1 MNCAAARLRIGAA
14 PRASATEMAE
24 HLTGCPACQKF
35 LDEMLTLE
43 GRIERALA
51 RPPVAER
58 AVPRRHWRQWALA
71 ASLLAASLALVM
83 VWLLRPTD
91 TLARDLVTHVKGE
104 PESWLA
110 EQQVSAAGI
119 ASALR
124 GAGVTL
130 ELTSD
135 RIVYAQS
142 CWFHGHYVPHL
153 VLQTVQGPATVLI
166 LRHETVPA
174 ARSFREGGLHGIVVP
189 AQQGSVAVLSRDAG
203 ERVDVVAQ
211 QLEQDMHWLPEPH

>member
-1 MNCAAARLRIGAA
+1 MNCAAARLRVGAA
-14 PRASATEMAE
+14 PRASATEVAE
-24 HLTGCPACQKF
+24 HLAGCAACQKF
-35 LDEMLTLE
+35 LDEMLALE

-51 RPPVAER
+51 QPPATAR
-58 AVPRRHWRQWALA
+58 AAPRRHWHQWALA

-110 EQQVSAAGI
+110 EQQVSADGI

-135 RIVYAQS
+135 HIVYAQS

-153 VLQTVQGPATVLI
+153 VLQTAEGPATVLI
-166 LRHETVPA
+166 LRHEKVPA

-189 AQQGSVAVLSRDAG
+189 AQQGSVAVLARDAG
-203 ERVDVVAQ
+203 ERVDLVAQ
-211 QLEQDMHWLPEPH
+211 QLQQDMHWLPESH